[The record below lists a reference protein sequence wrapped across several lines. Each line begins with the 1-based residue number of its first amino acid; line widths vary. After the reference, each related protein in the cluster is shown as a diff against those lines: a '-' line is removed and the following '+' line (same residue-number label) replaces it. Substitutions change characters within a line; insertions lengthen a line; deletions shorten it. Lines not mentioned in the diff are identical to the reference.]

1 MSNSAHIT
9 LPTSMKT
16 EIQGLAQDA
25 DRTFSSMCRV
35 LLAEALENRKQ
46 VATYA
51 ETIERGL
58 GPDYR

>member
-9 LPTSMKT
+9 LPSQMKT

-46 VATYA
+46 EAVYA
-51 ETIERGL
+51 ETVEKRF